1 MAFTYGTA
9 NIKLTN
15 IKSVDFTAATIQSIA
30 GANLKDGVS
39 FSDSPDKSIKTAD
52 GVERTLSEKTMVK
65 FQVIGLTAAENT
77 DIKNDL
83 HGISD
88 TMVINITRG
97 KELGDLRIT
106 ITAVFS
112 VLSVQMGNDIP
123 YLEISCEQSA
133 YDVDTIS
140 VMTEV

>member
-1 MAFTYGTA
+1 MAFTYGTS
-9 NIKLTN
+9 NIKLVN
-15 IKSVDFTAATIQSIA
+15 IAKISFASATQSIIS

-39 FSDSPDKSIKTAD
+39 FTDSPDKSIKTAD
-52 GVERTLSEKTMVK
+52 GVERPISEKTMVK
-65 FQVIGLTAAENT
+65 FQVIGLTSAENT
-77 DIKNDL
+77 DLK
-83 HGISD
+83 
-88 TMVINITRG
+88 
-97 KELGDLRIT
+97 GDLNGIEDTISITLSNGLIIT

-112 VLSVQMGNDIP
+112 VQSVQMGNDIP